1 MTKRV
6 VKESNN
12 KKWYFP
18 VLIIILIAIGIGGGY
33 LVSSYFYSNE
43 ALTDVASLRG
53 GETRPTLSP
62 ARFTGK
68 TASTYQIA
76 GDIPEVLDSLY
87 CYCDC
92 KKYFGHKSLLTCY
105 VDEHAVHCDVC
116 QDEAIR
122 AYELYKQGKDIP
134 TIRKVIDREF
144 SH

>member
-1 MTKRV
+1 MSKRV
-6 VKESNN
+6 VKESKN
-12 KKWYFP
+12 KKWFFP
-18 VLIIILIAIGIGGGY
+18 ALIILMTVGIGGGY
-33 LVSSYFYSNE
+33 LLSSYFYSNE
-43 ALTDVASLRG
+43 TLTDVASLRG

-68 TASTYQIA
+68 TASTYEIA
-76 GDIPEVLDSLY
+76 REIPEVLDSLY

-92 KKYFGHKSLLTCY
+92 KKHFGHKSLLTCY
-105 VDEHAVHCDVC
+105 VDDHAVHCDVC

-134 TIRKVIDREF
+134 TIRRAIDREF

>member
-1 MTKRV
+1 MSKRI

-12 KKWYFP
+12 KKWFFP
-18 VLIIILIAIGIGGGY
+18 ALIILIAIGIGGGY
-33 LVSSYFYSNE
+33 LLSSYFYSNE

-68 TASTYQIA
+68 TASTYEIA
-76 GDIPEVLDSLY
+76 REIPEVLDSLY

-105 VDEHAVHCDVC
+105 VDDHAVHSDVC

-122 AYELYKQGKDIP
+122 AYELYKQGKDILAIRR
-134 TIRKVIDREF
+134 TIDNEF
-144 SH
+144 SR